1 MRPRRAL
8 GDSERSP
15 PQGAR
20 SREQQDTSRLRARAS
35 ACARDA

>member
-20 SREQQDTSRLRARAS
+20 SREQQDLLVARAGVRV
-35 ACARDA
+35 CA

>member
-20 SREQQDTSRLRARAS
+20 SREQQQDLSVARAGVRV
-35 ACARDA
+35 CA